1 MTKSKSILILLSVP
15 LFLFFV
21 VTTVSFAFAFSENE
35 KFCSNLGLL
44 ESWIKAQMEYRRL
57 PGLAVGIVYGDDLI
71 YGKGFGYADL
81 ENKTPMTTASIFRI
95 ASITKTFTA
104 TAIMQLRDRGKLSLD
119 DPVEKHL
126 KWFKIKN
133 NYPDSPTIRIRHL
146 LTHTSGLP
154 RESAFPYWTDYR
166 FPSRR
171 QMIEALAAQETIY
184 PPEEKLKYSN
194 LALAIAG
201 EIVSQVSGMPYD
213 KYISEYILEPLGM
226 NSTSV
231 LSEDIDRTRLVTPYS
246 QILPDGSRRIRP
258 FTDCRGLSPA
268 ANMSSTVEDLARFIA
283 AQFGAD
289 SSKVGRVLKSSSLKE
304 MQRVHWLRPNWKGG
318 WGIGFSVWRENDLTL
333 VGHGG
338 WVAGNRTQIAFI
350 PEKKIGVIVLANS
363 DDGEPYFFA
372 KKILGLMTPIIEEI
386 ATPGKTS
393 PPVAAKL
400 EKYVGRFVDT
410 WYYDV
415 EFMIIDGKLMMNG
428 YGVPPEDNPEEA
440 LVELTPV
447 GEHLFRMTGDNGDG
461 ELVAFIFNRTGG
473 IDSVKVGENYLYPK
487 R

>member
-1 MTKSKSILILLSVP
+1 MTKSKCTICPQLVS
-15 LFLFFV
+15 LFIFFFM
-21 VTTVSFAFAFSENE
+21 TTVSFALDISGNH
-35 KFCSNLGLL
+35 KFTSNLNLL
-44 ESWIKAQMEYRRL
+44 ESWIGAQMEYRRL
-57 PGLAVGIVYGDDLI
+57 PGLAIGIVYDGDLI

-81 ENKTPMTTASIFRI
+81 EKQTPMTTGSIFRI

-126 KWFKIKN
+126 KWFKMKN
-133 NYPDSPTIRIRHL
+133 NDPDSPTIRIWHL

-171 QMIEALAAQETIY
+171 QMIEALADQETIY

-201 EIVSQVSGMPYD
+201 EIVSRVSGMPYD
-213 KYISEYILEPLGM
+213 KYISEYILKPLGM
-226 NSTSV
+226 SSTFV

-246 QILPDGSRRIRP
+246 QILPDGGRRIRP

-268 ANMSSTVEDLARFIA
+268 ANMSSTVEDLAKFVS
-283 AQFGAD
+283 AQFG
-289 SSKVGRVLKSSSLKE
+289 SGSNKVWTVLKSSSLRE

-338 WVAGNRTQIAFI
+338 WVAGNRSQIVFI

-372 KKILGLMTPIIEEI
+372 KKILGLMTPIIDEI
-386 ATPGKTS
+386 VSPHEIP
-393 PPVAAKL
+393 PPVAEEL
-400 EKYVGRFVDT
+400 ERYVGRFTDT
-410 WYYDV
+410 WFYDT
-415 EFMIIDGKLMMNG
+415 EFMIVDGGLVMNG
-428 YGVPPEDNPEEA
+428 YGVPPEENPGDA
-440 LVELTPV
+440 LIELSPV
-447 GEHLFRMTGDNGDG
+447 SEHVFRMTGDNGDG
-461 ELVAFIFNRTGG
+461 ELVTFIFNRTGE